1 MSFFLRLNDQ
11 AVLAQLVGCQ
21 GNIFGAAFIREP
33 WRPGGELSRFSLSSG
48 GGKME
53 EWVVEGIAG
62 FLSSPCWIIP
72 VTDFIEQN
80 CAVFDDEEENKL
92 SYTEIHQVY
101 KDLVEQLLESYVQD
115 VGIQEDQFLEA
126 CNSPLAQSES
136 FRPVFQPVL
145 AADDFQVF
153 KSLMLQKNVE
163 LQLQALRMIQER
175 NGALPECLTDGE
187 DKISE
192 LEQQELR
199 ILREVL
205 KQSKDEYEQEMAKRC
220 VAETGAK
227 GGILIQSD
235 LEKAIVESADKETA
249 RLSRQH
255 QQGKENLERAV
266 QKSLQKRAS
275 TREDAVAST
284 SNLDERFTKSGQTAQ
299 AISSSKLGHDHQ
311 CSLSGQNNR
320 ISREALGPVR
330 APLKGELPFPSES
343 IEKKANQSDAAETWL
358 QQAKKE
364 AGILGSVLELSENE
378 RKQLHE
384 RAAYLKEQRDKLVAM
399 KKEQREKHL
408 PKNTETQHVP
418 PTLETK
424 EMSEEEKQ
432 KIQKRKH
439 LAEKLKQ
446 EVIKK

>member
-1 MSFFLRLNDQ
+1 
-11 AVLAQLVGCQ
+11 
-21 GNIFGAAFIREP
+21 
-33 WRPGGELSRFSLSSG
+33 
-48 GGKME
+48 ME

-62 FLSSPCWIIP
+62 FLSSSCWTIP

-92 SYTEIHQVY
+92 SYTEIHQDY
-101 KDLVEQLLESYVQD
+101 KDLVEQLLESYLQD

-136 FRPVFQPVL
+136 FQPVFQPVL
-145 AADDFQVF
+145 AAEDFQVF

-175 NGALPECLTDGE
+175 NGVLPECLTDGE

-205 KQSKDEYEQEMAKRC
+205 KQSKDEYEQEMAKRY
-220 VAETGAK
+220 ATETGATAGAAK
-227 GGILIQSD
+227 SD
-235 LEKAIVESADKETA
+235 LEKAIVENARQEEA

-255 QQGKENLERAV
+255 EQGKENLQLAV
-266 QKSLQKRAS
+266 LKSLQKRTSA
-275 TREDAVAST
+275 REDAVAST
-284 SNLDERFTKSGQTAQ
+284 SNLEEGVMKSKKAAETITEAV
-299 AISSSKLGHDHQ
+299 SSCEVRNKLGNDQ
-311 CSLSGQNNR
+311 QSNLSGQSNG
-320 ISREALGPVR
+320 ISRKALGPVR
-330 APLKGELPFPSES
+330 APVKGEQPLPSES
-343 IEKKANQSDAAETWL
+343 TEKKMNQSDAAETWL

-364 AGILGSVLELSENE
+364 AGISGSVMELTESE
-378 RKQLHE
+378 RRQLHE
-384 RAAYLKEQRDKLVAM
+384 RATYLKEQRDKLVAM
-399 KKEQREKHL
+399 KKELREKHL
-408 PKNTETQHVP
+408 TKNQESQTLR

-424 EMSEEEKQ
+424 ENLSEEEKQ

>member
-1 MSFFLRLNDQ
+1 
-11 AVLAQLVGCQ
+11 
-21 GNIFGAAFIREP
+21 
-33 WRPGGELSRFSLSSG
+33 
-48 GGKME
+48 ME

-62 FLSSPCWIIP
+62 FLSSSCWTVP

-92 SYTEIHQVY
+92 SYTEIHQDY
-101 KDLVEQLLESYVQD
+101 KDLVEQLLEGYLQD

-126 CNSPLAQSES
+126 CNSPLAQSKS
-136 FRPVFQPVL
+136 LQPVFQPVL
-145 AADDFQVF
+145 AAEDFQVF

-175 NGALPECLTDGE
+175 NGVLPECLTGGE

-205 KQSKDEYEQEMAKRC
+205 KQSKDEYEQEMSKRY
-220 VAETGAK
+220 ATETGAK
-227 GGILIQSD
+227 AGAVIQSD
-235 LEKAIVESADKETA
+235 LEKAIVENAQQEEA

-255 QQGKENLERAV
+255 QQGKENLQRAV

-275 TREDAVAST
+275 AREDAVAST
-284 SNLDERFTKSGQTAQ
+284 SNLDESVTKSIKNTEKVPEAV
-299 AISSSKLGHDHQ
+299 SSTEIKNEMGNDRQSN
-311 CSLSGQNNR
+311 LSGESNR
-320 ISREALGPVR
+320 ISRKALGPVR
-330 APLKGELPFPSES
+330 APVKGAEQPLPSES
-343 IEKKANQSDAAETWL
+343 IEKKMNRSDAAETWL
-358 QQAKKE
+358 QQAKLE
-364 AGILGSVLELSENE
+364 AGISGSVMELSESE
-378 RKQLHE
+378 RRQLHE

-408 PKNTETQHVP
+408 PKNPQIQKSQ

-424 EMSEEEKQ
+424 ETLSEEEKQ

>member
-1 MSFFLRLNDQ
+1 MRLFGCHGNRLGTVCIRGHGRP
-11 AVLAQLVGCQ
+11 AAQ
-21 GNIFGAAFIREP
+21 
-33 WRPGGELSRFSLSSG
+33 LSRFPFG
-48 GGKME
+48 FGKME
-53 EWVVEGIAG
+53 EWMVEGIAG
-62 FLSSPCWIIP
+62 FLSSSCWTIP
-72 VTDFIEQN
+72 ITDFIEQN

-92 SYTEIHQVY
+92 SYTEIHQDY
-101 KDLVEQLLESYVQD
+101 KDLVEQLLESYLQD

-136 FRPVFQPVL
+136 FQPVFQPVL
-145 AADDFQVF
+145 AAEDFQVF
-153 KSLMLQKNVE
+153 KSLMLQKNIE

-175 NGALPECLTDGE
+175 NGVLPECLTDGE

-205 KQSKDEYEQEMAKRC
+205 RQSKDEYEREVAKRY
-220 VAETGAK
+220 ATEAGAK
-227 GGILIQSD
+227 AGSTQSD
-235 LEKAIVESADKETA
+235 LEKAIVENAQQEEA

-255 QQGKENLERAV
+255 EQGKENLQRNV
-266 QKSLQKRAS
+266 MKSKNVSEKVTEALPSCEMGNKMGNDQEKTLS
-275 TREDAVAST
+275 EQ
-284 SNLDERFTKSGQTAQ
+284 SNGV
-299 AISSSKLGHDHQ
+299 
-311 CSLSGQNNR
+311 
-320 ISREALGPVR
+320 SRKALGPVR
-330 APLKGELPFPSES
+330 VPVKGEEQRLPLES
-343 IEKKANQSDAAETWL
+343 VGKRIHQSDAAETWL

-364 AGILGSVLELSENE
+364 AGISGSVMELSESDR
-378 RKQLHE
+378 RKLQE

-408 PKNTETQHVP
+408 PKNPESQKP
-418 PTLETK
+418 QPILETK
-424 EMSEEEKQ
+424 EKISEEEKQ